1 MLSRLPVL
9 GDKKSRAVAKVGDA
23 RLVVGL
29 RLGVAQPLLPEQEH
43 AAAAGKIRSGSS
55 QTCQSGQHNSVPDI
69 KQSKCKLDHV
79 LCVSETHRI
88 TYLYRA

>member
-43 AAAAGKIRSGSS
+43 AAAGMLRLGSS
-55 QTCQSGQHNSVPDI
+55 QTCQSDQHISVPDMR
-69 KQSKCKLDHV
+69 QSKCKLDHV
-79 LCVSETHRI
+79 CFSKT
-88 TYLYRA
+88 